1 MSLGVMLIVLGAAI
15 LHATWNAMIKAG
27 SDKLLDTVLITS
39 TAGLLAATL
48 LPWLPLPAPASW
60 PYLGASVA
68 IHCGYFCC
76 IALAYHA
83 GDLSYVYPIMRGTAP
98 LMTAVVAQLTIDEPL
113 SFGNVMGIGCLS
125 LGIVTLTGDA
135 FRASTLQLAPT
146 LFALANAVVIVSY
159 TLVDGVGVR
168 VSGHPASYVQWLFFL
183 NTFPLL
189 GFVLLTRARA
199 LLQRATEAW
208 AVGLLGGL
216 CTMASYGLALWAMT
230 RAPIAL
236 VAALRETSVIVATII
251 GAYYLH
257 ERFGTQRYVAVGLVT
272 GGVIAM
278 KVW

>member
-1 MSLGVMLIVLGAAI
+1 MLIVLGAAT

-27 SDKLLDTVLITS
+27 TDKLLDTVLITS
-39 TAGLLAATL
+39 SAGIIAAIF

-68 IHCGYFCC
+68 IHIGYFCC
-76 IALAYHA
+76 IALAYRV

-98 LMTAVVAQLTIDEPL
+98 LLTVVVAQFTVDEPL
-113 SFGNVMGIGCLS
+113 SVGSILGIGCLS
-125 LGIVTLTGDA
+125 LGIFTLTGDA
-135 FRASTLQLAPT
+135 FRTSTLQLAPT

-168 VSGHPASYVQWLFFL
+168 LSGHPASYVQWLFFL
-183 NTFPLL
+183 NAFPLL

-199 LLQRATEAW
+199 LRKRVTEAW
-208 AVGLLGGL
+208 AVGLVGGL

-257 ERFGTQRYVAVGLVT
+257 ERFGIQRYVAVGLVT